1 MDFSGWCTTEWRNFL
16 TACSIV
22 CEYAFRQA
30 RVGGGDLLYHE
41 WFFYSIRLRPKVK
54 ATLRRGLGVFIITQE
69 DWKSLTIARWK
80 SKGSFS
86 SVISR
91 PWVVIQPTTTSF
103 IWQQGIEPG
112 PKSAP
117 SKSPHLSYIPDGSIK
132 GAVSQQS
139 SSFCFILPFTCPQS
153 LWNLK

>member
-1 MDFSGWCTTEWRNFL
+1 MNFSGWCTTEWRNFL

-30 RVGGGDLLYHE
+30 RGGGGLLYHE
-41 WFFYSIRLRPKVK
+41 WFFYSIRLRPTVK

-69 DWKSLTIARWK
+69 DWKSLTIADERAKAVSPQSFQGPEWWSSQQQQALFD
-80 SKGSFS
+80 SKELNL
-86 SVISR
+86 VLKVHR
-91 PWVVIQPTTTSF
+91 LRAT
-103 IWQQGIEPG
+103 
-112 PKSAP
+112 
-117 SKSPHLSYIPDGSIK
+117 HLSYIPDGSIK

-153 LWNLK
+153 LCNLK